1 MRINKINII
10 PGLFFDVGEGCIVP
24 DAAVAVIRVEDSL
37 LVGVLFVQG
46 LVIKVILLIF
56 DFSEDVFDFLLC
68 FFWIKL
74 VRLDDVRQFA
84 LDVQLSVFFDDI
96 WVELWNGNLVLTN
109 KNNAVVGTYGRVCI

>member
-74 VRLDDVRQFA
+74 VRLDDVR
-84 LDVQLSVFFDDI
+84 
-96 WVELWNGNLVLTN
+96 
-109 KNNAVVGTYGRVCI
+109 